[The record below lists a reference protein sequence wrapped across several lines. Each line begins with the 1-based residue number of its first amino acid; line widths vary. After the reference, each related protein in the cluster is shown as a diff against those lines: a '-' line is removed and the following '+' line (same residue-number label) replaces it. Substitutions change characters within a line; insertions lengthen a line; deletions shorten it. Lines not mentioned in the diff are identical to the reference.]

1 MEVRTLK
8 ENEDGSLDV
17 VFDMSDEEKEM
28 LLNLAIITAIE
39 NGIKEGRKYATNLQD
54 SASTRCSVVQDT
66 GTSTQAQS

>member
-39 NGIKEGRKYATNLQD
+39 NGIKEGRKYAIKKEEETK
-54 SASTRCSVVQDT
+54 
-66 GTSTQAQS
+66 